1 MTLLQ
6 TRNLDIL
13 VARRRLIHRLELK
26 IEPGTSW
33 ALLGRN
39 GTGKTSLLHTLAK
52 LLPAAAGEIYLE
64 GENLATLSGK
74 PLARRI
80 GLLFQQGL
88 PAMPKTVFETAM
100 LGRYPHHQSL
110 WKDNPED
117 IEVVENALREF
128 DLMHLSA
135 RSTDTLSGGEAQR
148 LALAQ
153 LMAQAPAL
161 YLLDEPSNHLD
172 LAHQLKGLQRLK
184 AKVTGHRSALVM
196 ASHDINLVSQM
207 CDHVLLLMGDGK
219 YLAGPVSEILQED
232 HLSEAFG
239 CRIRRIESGKGEAVF
254 FFHSA

>member
-6 TRNLDIL
+6 TRNLDIS
-13 VARRRLIHRLELK
+13 VARRRLIHQLELK
-26 IEPGTSW
+26 IESCTSW

-52 LLPAAAGEIYLE
+52 LMPAATGEIYLE

-110 WKDNPED
+110 WKDDSED
-117 IEVVENALREF
+117 IAVVDNALREF
-128 DLMHLSA
+128 DLTHLSA
-135 RSTDTLSGGEAQR
+135 RGVETLSGGEAQR

-153 LMAQAPAL
+153 LVGRHPLCIYWTNPA
-161 YLLDEPSNHLD
+161 
-172 LAHQLKGLQRLK
+172 
-184 AKVTGHRSALVM
+184 T
-196 ASHDINLVSQM
+196 
-207 CDHVLLLMGDGK
+207 
-219 YLAGPVSEILQED
+219 IL
-232 HLSEAFG
+232 
-239 CRIRRIESGKGEAVF
+239 I
-254 FFHSA
+254 

>member
-100 LGRYPHHQSL
+100 LGRYPHHQSM
-110 WKDNPED
+110 WKDNRED
-117 IEVVENALREF
+117 IEVVETPCGN
-128 DLMHLSA
+128 
-135 RSTDTLSGGEAQR
+135 ST
-148 LALAQ
+148 
-153 LMAQAPAL
+153 
-161 YLLDEPSNHLD
+161 
-172 LAHQLKGLQRLK
+172 
-184 AKVTGHRSALVM
+184 
-196 ASHDINLVSQM
+196 
-207 CDHVLLLMGDGK
+207 
-219 YLAGPVSEILQED
+219 
-232 HLSEAFG
+232 
-239 CRIRRIESGKGEAVF
+239 
-254 FFHSA
+254 